1 MRTIAVILCLTT
13 LLGCPE
19 HAQHEAAPSA
29 AGGNP
34 VQNEMKL
41 LSTALEGAVRR
52 IGQGDVRPVEH
63 DLHRVHAAKEATEK
77 ALHGGQYR
85 LPKNPDQV
93 ERFHTLDEAFHRD
106 LERLVH
112 ASQQNDV
119 DAAAKA
125 LGELIQSCQGCHSQ
139 FRK

>member
-1 MRTIAVILCLTT
+1 MRTIVATLCLTA
-13 LLGCPE
+13 LLGC
-19 HAQHEAAPSA
+19 HGHDQHEAASSA
-29 AGGNP
+29 VGGNP
-34 VQNEMKL
+34 VQNEMRL
-41 LSTALEGAVRR
+41 LSSALEGAVRR

-77 ALHGGQYR
+77 ALRGGQYR
-85 LPKNPDQV
+85 LPKNPEQV
-93 ERFHTLDEAFHRD
+93 VRFQALDEAFHGE

-112 ASQQNDV
+112 ASRQNDV

-125 LGELIQSCQGCHSQ
+125 LGVLIQSCPTCHSQ